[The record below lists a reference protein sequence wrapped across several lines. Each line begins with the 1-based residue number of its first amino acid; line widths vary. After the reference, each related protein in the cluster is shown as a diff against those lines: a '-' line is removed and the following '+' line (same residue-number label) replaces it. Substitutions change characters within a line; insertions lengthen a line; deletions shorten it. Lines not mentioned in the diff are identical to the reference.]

1 MPARSKPKVMQDDID
16 NAIAE
21 LSRIVDVVQLAE
33 IDKYFAMDLLRDYG
47 RWCGISQAAWRDIE
61 NEGLTMRQS
70 SGAKGNN
77 HHKMVKSESIG
88 IFKDA
93 RTAKTDLA
101 MKISRL
107 VKNGTIEKVEEVDEF
122 DAFNAE

>member
-1 MPARSKPKVMQDDID
+1 MPARKKPTVRQEDID
-16 NAIAE
+16 KAVSDLRE
-21 LSRIVDVVQLAE
+21 MVDVVKLADV
-33 IDKYFAMDLLRDYG
+33 DKYFALDLLQDYG
-47 RWCGISQAAWRDIE
+47 KWCGISEAAWRDILV
-61 NEGLTMRQS
+61 EGLTMRQS

-93 RTAKTDLA
+93 RAAKTDLA

-107 VKNGTIEKVEEVDEF
+107 VRNGAIVEEEKEVDEF
-122 DAFNAE
+122 DVFNA